1 MPEEKYSWTGF
12 KEYVT
17 SMVDEHTR
25 RMKQD
30 RDWYINN
37 TDPEYNYPDSQ
48 VRIDAI
54 KTVMDAI
61 EVIFKDELDKV
72 ADTVNEELDQIK
84 DGLDY
89 VEEIITNN

>member
-1 MPEEKYSWTGF
+1 MEKSEYSWQGY

-25 RMKQD
+25 RMKWD

-37 TDPEYNYPDSQ
+37 TDPNYDYPDSQ
-48 VRIDAI
+48 VRLDAI
-54 KTVMDAI
+54 KGVMDAI

-89 VEEIITNN
+89 VEEIITNS